1 MQVRPLFSLSV
12 AAIAAVSLASPLAA
26 AQRNGAIAQDFKL
39 TDVNGQTVQ
48 LSQFRGKPV
57 ILEWHNPG
65 CPFVSKHYGSG
76 NMQATQKAARDQGAI
91 WLTINSGAKGKQG
104 HMTGAEAKALIARQG
119 IQSTNYLLDARG
131 LVGKAY
137 GARTTPHMY
146 IIDGSGALVYQGG
159 IDDRP
164 TANPADIKDA
174 RNHVLAA
181 LKEMKSGKQDQ
192 RCPVA
197 ALRLLDQIWVLTGG
211 KWQD

>member
-1 MQVRPLFSLSV
+1 MNPLFSLSV
-12 AAIAAVSLASPLAA
+12 AAMAAVSLASPLAA
-26 AQRNGAIAQDFKL
+26 AQKNGAIAQDFKL

-48 LSQFRGKPV
+48 LSQFRGKTV

-76 NMQATQKAARDQGAI
+76 NMQATQEAAREQGAI
-91 WLTINSGAKGKQG
+91 WLTINSGANGKQG
-104 HMTGAEAKALIARQG
+104 HMTGAEAKALIDRQN
-119 IQSTNYLLDARG
+119 IQSTDYLLDPKG

-146 IIDGSGALVYQGG
+146 IIDGSGILVYQGG

-164 TANPADIKDA
+164 TANTADIKDA

-181 LKEMKSGKQDQ
+181 LKEMRSGNKIS
-192 RCPVA
+192 VA
-197 ALRLLDQIWVLTGG
+197 QSRPYGCSVKYGS
-211 KWQD
+211 

>member
-1 MQVRPLFSLSV
+1 MQVSPLFSLSV
-12 AAIAAVSLASPLAA
+12 AAMAAVSLASPLAA
-26 AQRNGAIAQDFKL
+26 AQKNGAIAQDFKL

-48 LSQFRGKPV
+48 LSQFRGKTV

-76 NMQATQKAARDQGAI
+76 NMQATQKAAREQGAI
-91 WLTINSGAKGKQG
+91 WLTINSGAEGKQG
-104 HMTGAEAKALIARQG
+104 HMTGAEAKALIARQN
-119 IQSTNYLLDARG
+119 IQSTDYLLDPKG

-146 IIDGSGALVYQGG
+146 IIDGSGILVYQGG

-164 TANPADIKDA
+164 TANTADIKDA

-181 LKEMKSGKQDQ
+181 LKEMRSGNKIS
-192 RCPVA
+192 VA
-197 ALRLLDQIWVLTGG
+197 QSRPYGCSVKYGS
-211 KWQD
+211 

>member
-76 NMQATQKAARDQGAI
+76 NMQATQKAAREQGAI
-91 WLTINSGAKGKQG
+91 WLTINSGANGKQG
-104 HMTGAEAKALIARQG
+104 HMTGAEAKALIARQN
-119 IQSTNYLLDARG
+119 IQSTDYLLDPKG

-146 IIDGSGALVYQGG
+146 IIDGSGILVYQGG

-164 TANPADIKDA
+164 TANTADIKDA

-181 LKEMKSGKQDQ
+181 LREMRSGNKIS
-192 RCPVA
+192 VA
-197 ALRLLDQIWVLTGG
+197 QSRPYGCSVKYGS
-211 KWQD
+211 